1 MVCDETVMVVAVESI
16 DSSVLVALY
25 VMVLKLLAAPLECYS
40 CLVFALAVAVV
51 GLVYTFLVL
60 VCM

>member
-1 MVCDETVMVVAVESI
+1 MVCDVVLVVVVESI
-16 DSSVLVALY
+16 PPSLLVALC
-25 VMVLKLLAAPLECYS
+25 VMVLMLLAAPLECYS